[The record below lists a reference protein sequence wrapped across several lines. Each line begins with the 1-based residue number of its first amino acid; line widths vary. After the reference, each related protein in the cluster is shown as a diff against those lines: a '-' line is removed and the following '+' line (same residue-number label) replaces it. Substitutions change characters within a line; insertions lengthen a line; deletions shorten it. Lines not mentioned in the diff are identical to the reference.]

1 MLLSQQDDVCPPSI
15 RITFVDGE
23 LIAIVPAFR
32 RIRLTA
38 FSITIAIEDRTH
50 THIHIDCVIDVV
62 LLHVSTSIEMLG
74 LIEKGPNKFPNVERR
89 TEKRRRAER
98 DKSSDK
104 RL

>member
-1 MLLSQQDDVCPPSI
+1 MLLSQKDDVCLPSI

-74 LIEKGPNKFPNVERR
+74 DYRKR
-89 TEKRRRAER
+89 TEQVPEC
-98 DKSSDK
+98 
-104 RL
+104 

>member
-50 THIHIDCVIDVV
+50 TYTHRLRHRCCTAARLDVYRNA
-62 LLHVSTSIEMLG
+62 G
-74 LIEKGPNKFPNVERR
+74 
-89 TEKRRRAER
+89 
-98 DKSSDK
+98 